1 MKYLLFKKG
10 NYSINP
16 LVFMYKEIFS
26 PNGALR
32 KYLPKMQKKD
42 TRSIFEMLKDLAK
55 EEYVETFEFQFND
68 ATEVSLFPQF
78 MNNSNYVQYIQTV
91 RLLCLA
97 GREGEG
103 KILHKINYYT
113 KDGRIVIKLSDFAK
127 RVVSDRAVPDE
138 VSVLVPDPSWGGNKV
153 VYSDTPGKEIIVV
166 DGAEEFWKGEE

>member
-16 LVFMYKEIFS
+16 LVLMYKEIFS

-32 KYLPKMQKKD
+32 KYLPKMKKKD
-42 TRSIFEMLKDLAK
+42 TRSISEMLKDLIK

-68 ATEVSLFPQF
+68 STEVSVFPQF
-78 MNNSNYVQYIQTV
+78 MNNSNYVQYVQTV
-91 RLLCLA
+91 QLFWLTDCK
-97 GREGEG
+97 REG
-103 KILHKINYYT
+103 KFLHRISYYT
-113 KDGRIVIKLSDFAK
+113 KDGITVIKLSDFAK

-138 VSVLVPDPSWGGNKV
+138 VSVLVPDPSCGGNKV

-166 DGAEEFWKGEE
+166 DGAEEFWNGEE